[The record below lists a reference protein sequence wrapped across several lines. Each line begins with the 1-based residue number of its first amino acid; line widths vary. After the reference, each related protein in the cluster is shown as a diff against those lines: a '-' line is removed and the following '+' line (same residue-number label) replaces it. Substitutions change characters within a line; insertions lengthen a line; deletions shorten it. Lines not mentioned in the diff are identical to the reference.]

1 MALLR
6 GFCPYLY
13 DIFLPVLSS
22 DVTISNSRL
31 GSHSSLFLQV
41 IMAEEGE
48 KQALGTEAVAPP
60 KKPTTAWEI
69 LNSQFMLW
77 VLGSV
82 VLSGIT
88 AYWNHRTDQR
98 EEAQRQHQSAEKEKS
113 DKVQRD
119 IDRQREDSQFLGTML
134 PYLTSPDL
142 NVRLRAVDVILAR
155 YPDGSLP
162 PKVSQLTAKIID
174 SAGSSQ
180 TNQTEETKSLIAS
193 AVQQLPARVYLQI
206 HDDGQRTKAKEL
218 QGLLR
223 QQGLLV
229 PVIEI
234 VSAPV
239 KQTSVR
245 YFNDS
250 DMATAEKV
258 KDLLM
263 KNGFPEAVMQKLG
276 MKANPGTIEVWFP
289 GTS

>member
-1 MALLR
+1 MGHP
-6 GFCPYLY
+6 GFCPYT
-13 DIFLPVLSS
+13 IFLALPVFSA
-22 DVTISNSRL
+22 DVSISNARL

-41 IMAEEGE
+41 IMAEEGQ
-48 KQALGTEAVAPP
+48 KQALEIETVAPP

-98 EEAQRQHQSAEKEKS
+98 EATQRQHQSAEKEKS
-113 DKVQRD
+113 DNVQRD

-206 HDDGQRTKAKEL
+206 HDDGQRAKAKEI

-234 VSAPV
+234 VSAQV

-250 DMATAEKV
+250 DRATAEKV
-258 KDLLM
+258 KDLLI
-263 KNGFPEAVMQKLG
+263 KNGFPEAVVQKLG
-276 MKANPGTIEVWFP
+276 MKANPGTIEVWFAS
-289 GTS
+289 TS

>member
-1 MALLR
+1 MA
-6 GFCPYLY
+6 
-13 DIFLPVLSS
+13 DE
-22 DVTISNSRL
+22 D
-31 GSHSSLFLQV
+31 Q
-41 IMAEEGE
+41 
-48 KQALGTEAVAPP
+48 KQAAETAATASP
-60 KKPTTAWEI
+60 KKPSTLWEI

-77 VLGSV
+77 ILGSV

-88 AYWNHRTDQR
+88 AYWNHRSDKR
-98 EEAQRQHQSAEKEKS
+98 EEVQRQHQVAEKEKS
-113 DKVQRD
+113 DQAQKD

-174 SAGSSQ
+174 SAGSSP

-206 HDDGQRTKAKEL
+206 HDEAQRPKAKEI

-223 QQGLLV
+223 QQGLLA
-229 PVIEI
+229 PGIES
-234 VSAPV
+234 VSPQV
-239 KQTSVR
+239 KETTVR

-250 DMATAEKV
+250 DAATANKV
-258 KDLLM
+258 KQLLV
-263 KNGFPEAVMQKLG
+263 KNGFPNTVVQQLRI
-276 MKANPGTIEVWFP
+276 KANPGTIEIWFASP
-289 GTS
+289 P

>member
-1 MALLR
+1 
-6 GFCPYLY
+6 
-13 DIFLPVLSS
+13 
-22 DVTISNSRL
+22 
-31 GSHSSLFLQV
+31 
-41 IMAEEGE
+41 MAEEGQ
-48 KQALGTEAVAPP
+48 KQALEIEAVAPP
-60 KKPTTAWEI
+60 KKPTTVWEI

-98 EEAQRQHQSAEKEKS
+98 EATQRQQQSVEKEKS
-113 DKVQRD
+113 DNVQRD

-206 HDDGQRTKAKEL
+206 HDDGQRAKAKEI

-234 VSAPV
+234 VSAQV

-250 DMATAEKV
+250 DRATAEKV
-258 KDLLM
+258 KDLLI
-263 KNGFPEAVMQKLG
+263 KNGFPEAGVQKLG
-276 MKANPGTIEVWFP
+276 MKANPGTIEVWFAS
-289 GTS
+289 TS

>member
-1 MALLR
+1 MEQR
-6 GFCPYLY
+6 TPRFCPHM
-13 DIFLPVLSS
+13 IFFALRVLLA
-22 DVTISNSRL
+22 DVSISNARL

-41 IMAEEGE
+41 IVVDEGQ
-48 KQALGTEAVAPP
+48 KPALEMEAVAPP
-60 KKPTTAWEI
+60 KKPTTAWKI

-98 EEAQRQHQSAEKEKS
+98 EETQRQHQSEEKEKS
-113 DKVQRD
+113 DNAQRD

-180 TNQTEETKSLIAS
+180 TTQTEETKSLIAS

-206 HDDGQRTKAKEL
+206 HDDGQRVKAKEI

-223 QQGLLV
+223 QQDCLCQ
-229 PVIEI
+229 
-234 VSAPV
+234 SS
-239 KQTSVR
+239 KSSVR
-245 YFNDS
+245 R
-250 DMATAEKV
+250 
-258 KDLLM
+258 
-263 KNGFPEAVMQKLG
+263 
-276 MKANPGTIEVWFP
+276 
-289 GTS
+289 